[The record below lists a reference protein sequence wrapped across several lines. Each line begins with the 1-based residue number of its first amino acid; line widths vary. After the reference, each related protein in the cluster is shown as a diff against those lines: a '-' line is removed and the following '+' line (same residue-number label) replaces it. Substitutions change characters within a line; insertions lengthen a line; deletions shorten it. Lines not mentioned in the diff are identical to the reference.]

1 MHTCRFQSQHHPS
14 GRTSLG
20 RETGLRSRG
29 YGIKGYLIAELVSR
43 NMSQKQ
49 KPVFQELSWSTILAK
64 RPISGAVNRWIE
76 SLQSRRVRYEWGR
89 GYYKDLILECISIV
103 AGCMKPARSIGVP
116 SEAFGSKTGMQRS
129 LGLRHIVHCNSET
142 LFQLFLLALSI

>member
-1 MHTCRFQSQHHPS
+1 MHTCRFQSQHRPS
-14 GRTSLG
+14 GRTSLS

-29 YGIKGYLIAELVSR
+29 YSRKGYLVAELVSR
-43 NMSQKQ
+43 NMSQQ
-49 KPVFQELSWSTILAK
+49 KAVVQELSWSTILAR

-76 SLQSRRVRYEWGR
+76 RLQSRRVRYEWGR
-89 GYYKDLILECISIV
+89 GCHKDLILECISIV

-129 LGLRHIVHCNSET
+129 LGLRTYCS
-142 LFQLFLLALSI
+142 L